1 MIYPAYLSYFL
12 TKRKTDNGKAR
23 KKRGMGARK
32 RFTFPA
38 KDFTI
43 FPRACSVAAHVEGRC
58 SLYLI
63 TYKSEEGVSTA
74 QFSGLLRQPLVL
86 FRPGIMGYSGAIMY
100 NLVRNA
106 LFQLDAE
113 RAHELTLQQ
122 LHRITGTPLIHLVRQ
137 TLPFKPVNC
146 MGLTFKNP
154 LGLAAGLDKNG
165 ECIDAFGAMGF
176 GFIEVGTVTPRP
188 QAGNDK
194 PRMFRIREAEGII
207 NRMGFNN
214 LGVDQLV
221 NNVRQARF
229 DGILGINIGKNKD
242 TPVEMGKED
251 YLICMEKVYPY
262 AGYIAINISSP
273 NTPGL
278 RTLQYGEAL
287 DDLLQ
292 AIKHKQQA
300 LENQHQ
306 KYVPVAVKIAPDLAE
321 EELIQIADSL
331 VRHNIDGVIATNTTL
346 DRSLVSG
353 LKYSEETGGL
363 SGRPVQLKS
372 TEIIRRLSQE
382 LQGRLP
388 IIGVGG
394 IDSLVAAK
402 EKMAAGASLVQIY
415 SGFIYKGPPL
425 IKEIVSHI

>member
-1 MIYPAYLSYFL
+1 MYY
-12 TKRKTDNGKAR
+12 
-23 KKRGMGARK
+23 
-32 RFTFPA
+32 
-38 KDFTI
+38 
-43 FPRACSVAAHVEGRC
+43 
-58 SLYLI
+58 
-63 TYKSEEGVSTA
+63 
-74 QFSGLLRQPLVL
+74 PLV
-86 FRPGIMGYSGAIMY
+86 RK
-100 NLVRNA
+100 A

-122 LHRITGTPLIHLVRQ
+122 LQRITGTPLLHLIRQ
-137 TLPFKPVNC
+137 TVPFRPVNC

-165 ECIDAFGAMGF
+165 ECIDALGALGF

-194 PRMFRIREAEGII
+194 PRMFRVLEAEGII

-214 LGVDQLV
+214 LGVDRLV
-221 NNVRQARF
+221 ENVKKSHF
-229 DGILGINIGKNKD
+229 DGVLGINIGKNKD
-242 TPVEMGKED
+242 TPVEQGKED
-251 YLICMEKVYPY
+251 YLICMEKIYPY

-273 NTPGL
+273 NTPDL

-292 AIKHKQQA
+292 AIKEMQKNLAARH
-300 LENQHQ
+300 H
-306 KYVPVAVKIAPDLAE
+306 KYVPLAVKIAPDLSE
-321 EELIQIADSL
+321 EELSQIADSL
-331 VRHNIDGVIATNTTL
+331 VRHNIEGVIATNTTL
-346 DRSLVSG
+346 DRSLVAG
-353 LKYSEETGGL
+353 LKHADEAGGL
-363 SGRPVQLKS
+363 SGRPVQLRS

-394 IDSLVAAK
+394 IDSLVSAR
-402 EKMAAGASLVQIY
+402 EKLAAGASLIQVY

-425 IKEIVSHI
+425 VREIVRHI